1 MIQAKHCDL
10 CEHPKRSLKNG
21 LTCGL
26 TDKKPDFKVFC
37 SDIKFSNSFKEYLPE
52 LSNQIENIKKRK
64 TIVYLS
70 SILLSILGL
79 LIIIGIH
86 PQIGKAL
93 KREYL
98 YSIIRRLEVVVLFY
112 FIGGGLI
119 SMGLLSINKHRK
131 TLKKLES
138 EKRELN
144 MVLSNYNLDIE
155 SLNSKK
161 TTPQQRV

>member
-1 MIQAKHCDL
+1 M
-10 CEHPKRSLKNG
+10 
-21 LTCGL
+21 TCGL

-86 PQIGKAL
+86 PQIGKTL

-161 TTPQQRV
+161 TTPEQRV